1 MVCPLAFAET
11 VLDLYHVT
19 GAGGMTRVQNE
30 SDATALRMDAVF
42 AILIEALNR
51 GGPLE
56 AVRVY
61 REELERWFD
70 DGVQYAKDT
79 VGEWHGR

>member
-1 MVCPLAFAET
+1 
-11 VLDLYHVT
+11 
-19 GAGGMTRVQNE
+19 MTRVQNE
-30 SDATALRMDAVF
+30 SDESERAFFILME
-42 AILIEALNR
+42 AINR
-51 GGPLE
+51 GNMTE

-61 REELERWFD
+61 NVAMDQRFE